1 MRSGTMPEIK
11 IETIDHVSLPV
22 AVGEEGKGAD
32 PLKKSKDF
40 YSRILGLKEVGRP
53 AALAESIKL
62 GAWYLVGASGSTLHL
77 IANED
82 GKSTFRRDKK
92 LSSRDIHFALR
103 ISNFLETLRSLIS
116 KGYWLQ
122 GHRPKEVD
130 ETGDELDLKEL
141 RVSPEGRAGFP
152 QIFIMDPDRNVIELN
167 VGNLLTEE
175 DLTLVN
181 DELAKLRRPQT
192 N

>member
-1 MRSGTMPEIK
+1 MPEIK
-11 IETIDHVSLPV
+11 IENIDHVSLPV
-22 AVGEEGKGAD
+22 AVGEEGKETD
-32 PLKKSKDF
+32 PLVKSKEF
-40 YSRILGLKEVGRP
+40 YSGILGLKEVVRP
-53 AALAESIKL
+53 AALVKSIKL
-62 GAWYLVGASGSTLHL
+62 GAWYQVGESSRTLHL

-82 GKSTFRRDKK
+82 GKSTFRKDKE

-122 GHRPKEVD
+122 DHRPEARD
-130 ETGDELDLKEL
+130 EAGDELDLKEM
-141 RVSPEGRAGFP
+141 RVSPEGKAGFP

-175 DLTLVN
+175 ELKLV
-181 DELAKLRRPQT
+181 DEELKKLK
-192 N
+192 

>member
-1 MRSGTMPEIK
+1 MPAIK

-22 AVGEEGKGAD
+22 AVGEEGNETD

-40 YSRILGLKEVGRP
+40 YSGILGLKEIGRP
-53 AALAESIKL
+53 AALVESIKL
-62 GAWYLVGASGSTLHL
+62 GAWYQVGESNRTLHL

-82 GKSTFRRDKK
+82 GKSTFRTNKG

-103 ISNFLETLRSLIS
+103 VSNFLETLCSLIS

-122 GHRPKEVD
+122 GHRPEASD
-130 ETGDELDLKEL
+130 RADDDLDLKEM
-141 RVSPEGRAGFP
+141 RVSPEGKAGFP
-152 QIFIMDPDRNVIELN
+152 QIFIMDPARNVIELN

-175 DLTLVN
+175 ELKRV
-181 DELAKLRRPQT
+181 DEALEKLKSRRR
-192 N
+192 